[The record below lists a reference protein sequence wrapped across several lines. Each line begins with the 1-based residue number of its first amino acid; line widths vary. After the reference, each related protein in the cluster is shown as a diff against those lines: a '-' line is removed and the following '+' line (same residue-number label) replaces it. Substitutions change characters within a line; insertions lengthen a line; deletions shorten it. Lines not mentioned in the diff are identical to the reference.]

1 MTNPNSGFLFVQV
14 APLTAIQQACVG
26 DAWKGW
32 SEQSETTEKRADV
45 LAQALPHAG
54 CPGFPGLRAMADS
67 GSSSP
72 WWKSL
77 TRKKS
82 KEVTVG
88 AQPQVQVRPETGQD
102 PSPPSSDRTSSSQE
116 NQHSNV
122 LGDTGEP
129 LRSDKLYEEKS
140 GNSRRNLKISRSGR
154 FKEKRKMRATL
165 LPEGDRSPEEADFP
179 DDSQEDKE

>member
-1 MTNPNSGFLFVQV
+1 
-14 APLTAIQQACVG
+14 
-26 DAWKGW
+26 
-32 SEQSETTEKRADV
+32 
-45 LAQALPHAG
+45 
-54 CPGFPGLRAMADS
+54 MADS
-67 GSSSP
+67 GSSTSSSSP

-88 AQPQVQVRPETGQD
+88 AQPHVQPEAEDQ
-102 PSPPSSDRTSSSQE
+102 SPPHLDRTSSSRE
-116 NQHSNV
+116 NQHSDV

-129 LRSDKLYEEKS
+129 PDKLCEEKS

-154 FKEKRKMRATL
+154 FKEKRKVRATL

-179 DDSQEDKE
+179 DDPQEDKQ

>member
-1 MTNPNSGFLFVQV
+1 MALEAPAGCSLNSGS
-14 APLTAIQQACVG
+14 AACVEE
-26 DAWKGW
+26 AWKGW
-32 SEQSETTEKRADV
+32 SEQSETTEERGNV

-54 CPGFPGLRAMADS
+54 CPGSPGLGAMADS
-67 GSSSP
+67 GSSTSSSSP

-88 AQPQVQVRPETGQD
+88 VQPQVRPEIGQD
-102 PSPPSSDRTSSSQE
+102 PSPAYSDRTSSSQE

-122 LGDTGEP
+122 LEDTGEP
-129 LRSDKLYEEKS
+129 LRSDKLCEEKS

-154 FKEKRKMRATL
+154 FKERRKMRATL

-179 DDSQEDKE
+179 DDPQENKQ